1 MRKKKESNDFYLHN
15 KDIFSL
21 DRLGSD
27 DNIESGKSM
36 TVGFDYERIN
46 NDKILNFSIG
56 QIINEKKVNKKMPSS
71 SSLDKRFSDIIG
83 NMNYTNNS
91 NFNLDYDFTLDQ
103 NYKETSFNKIDAN
116 FYNENMKFNIKYL
129 DEEKVTSNTEYIASS
144 LEIKKGSNE
153 FIFFIK

>member
-1 MRKKKESNDFYLHN
+1 M
-15 KDIFSL
+15 
-21 DRLGSD
+21 
-27 DNIESGKSM
+27 
-36 TVGFDYERIN
+36 N

-129 DEEKVTSNTEYIASS
+129 DEEKVASNTEYIAST
-144 LEIKKGSNE
+144 LEIKKGSNGV
-153 FIFFIK
+153 FTLSNKRNLITNRPNITI